1 MSTEKS
7 NLAGE
12 NSIRIRTAARE
23 DIPALAQI
31 YNYEVE
37 HGTATL
43 DLHPRDLADRTAWFE
58 LHNKDNHPLIV
69 AVTDGAAT
77 GNATADGA
85 GTGNAASVEIV
96 VGYASLSPY
105 REKEAY
111 ASTVELSIYIHQDY
125 RRRGIATSLMRA
137 ILELA
142 KEDERTHLVVSV
154 ITSGNEASARLHERF
169 GFTFCGTMRDVGMK
183 FGKYQA
189 IDHYSLVVDKEA
201 SPMDSSV
208 TKPVFPLNQSS
219 QLPFLKNTAADPIHH
234 IAP

>member
-12 NSIRIRTAARE
+12 NAIRIRTAVRE

-58 LHNKDNHPLIV
+58 LHNNDNHPLIV
-69 AVTDGAAT
+69 AVASDVVQGNAIGDNIAAGNAVPDGATA
-77 GNATADGA
+77 GNATADGTIA
-85 GTGNAASVEIV
+85 GNAASVEIV

-125 RRRGIATSLMRA
+125 RRRGIATALMRA

-142 KEDERTHLVVSV
+142 KEDGRTHLVVSV

-183 FGKYQA
+183 FGVYQA
-189 IDHYSLVVDKEA
+189 IDNYTLVVD
-201 SPMDSSV
+201 
-208 TKPVFPLNQSS
+208 
-219 QLPFLKNTAADPIHH
+219 
-234 IAP
+234 

>member
-1 MSTEKS
+1 MSTEGMHLS
-7 NLAGE
+7 SD

-69 AVTDGAAT
+69 AVTDSAGVGNVAADDT
-77 GNATADGA
+77 GRS
-85 GTGNAASVEIV
+85 NAASVEIV

-125 RRRGIATSLMRA
+125 RRRGIATALMRA

-142 KEDERTHLVVSV
+142 KEDGRTHLVVSV

-183 FGKYQA
+183 FGVYQA
-189 IDHYSLVVDKEA
+189 IDNYTLVVD
-201 SPMDSSV
+201 
-208 TKPVFPLNQSS
+208 
-219 QLPFLKNTAADPIHH
+219 
-234 IAP
+234 